1 MIKHPKLNSVILL
14 IMVVLISAL
23 FLIMIRQFL
32 MATFMA
38 GLFSAMSAPLHR
50 QLTKHLQGRE
60 NIASAAV
67 VAGVFCLILVP
78 LGFLIGLVVS
88 QAVHVG
94 QSVTPWVQSFVNEPG
109 LLSGYAEKIPY
120 YEQILPYRDMII
132 AKAGEL
138 VGNISTM
145 LINSLSSITKIT
157 VNALFNAVIML
168 YVMFYFLTEGGA
180 LLRKILYYLPLD
192 HEAEQ
197 KLLHRFTS
205 VAGATMKSTLIIG
218 LLQGGLCGLAFA
230 FAGIQGAAFWGTV
243 MAVLSIIPAVG
254 AALVWVPAMIILGV
268 KGDFT
273 GVIIL
278 AAICGAVAGNLD
290 NLLRPRLV
298 GKDTEMHD
306 LFVLFGTLGGIA
318 LFGILG
324 IIIGPIVAALFITI
338 WEIYGDA
345 FRDYLPEVGEL
356 GRSSA
361 EEQQHRQPKN
371 DAVSREDMQRV
382 SAQVADQPA
391 DGDVA
396 GDHRGEEADQQRRQ
410 ELADIVQAE
419 EILDCQ
425 DSSSDHHRHGHQE
438 GKAGG

>member
-1 MIKHPKLNSVILL
+1 MVKHPKLNKIVLL

-50 QLTKHLQGRE
+50 RLTRRLQGRE
-60 NIASAAV
+60 NLASAAV

-94 QSVTPWVQSFVNEPG
+94 QSVTPWVQSFVKEPS
-109 LLSGYAEKIPY
+109 LLNGYAEKIPY
-120 YEQILPYRDMII
+120 YDQMLPYRDMII

-138 VGNISTM
+138 VGSISSL

-168 YVMFYFLTEGGA
+168 YVMFYFLTEGHA
-180 LLRKILYYLPLD
+180 LLSKILYYLPLA
-192 HEAEQ
+192 HEDEER
-197 KLLHRFTS
+197 LLRRFTS

-218 LLQGGLCGLAFA
+218 ILQGGLCGLAFL
-230 FAGIQGAAFWGTV
+230 FAGIPGAAFWGTV

-254 AALVWVPAMIILGV
+254 AALVWVPALIILAV
-268 KGDFT
+268 TGDFA

-278 AAICGAVAGNLD
+278 AVLCGAVAGNLD

-298 GKDTEMHD
+298 GQDTEMHD

-318 LFGILG
+318 LFGVLG
-324 IIIGPIVAALFITI
+324 IIIGPIIAALFITI

-345 FRDYLPEVGEL
+345 FSDYLPEVGEFNR
-356 GRSSA
+356 GKWKEKSET
-361 EEQQHRQPKN
+361 EEQIECVET
-371 DAVSREDMQRV
+371 DLE
-382 SAQVADQPA
+382 
-391 DGDVA
+391 
-396 GDHRGEEADQQRRQ
+396 
-410 ELADIVQAE
+410 
-419 EILDCQ
+419 C
-425 DSSSDHHRHGHQE
+425 
-438 GKAGG
+438 